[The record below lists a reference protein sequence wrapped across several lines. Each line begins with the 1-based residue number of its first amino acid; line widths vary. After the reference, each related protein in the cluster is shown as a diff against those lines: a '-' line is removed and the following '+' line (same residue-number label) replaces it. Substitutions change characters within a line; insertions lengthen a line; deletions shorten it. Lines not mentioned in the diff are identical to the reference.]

1 MKLTTKQLKKII
13 KEELENI
20 LDEGLPKQEEYWP
33 ILRDCIESGRSED
46 ECVDLATQVFGGSFD
61 DDTVMD
67 YMKYQ
72 YGGEKIAAPQKS
84 ETEDIN
90 DWIDNNRQWNEFYQ
104 YASDPK
110 VWSWHFGDEPTPK
123 ELMRLYKNIFG
134 ELYQGIDP
142 EEASWPGRKLKNKV
156 VKWMRRGT

>member
-1 MKLTTKQLKKII
+1 MKLTTKQLKQMI
-13 KEELENI
+13 KEELESV
-20 LDEGLPKQEEYWP
+20 LDENLPRQGTEDYWP
-33 ILRDCIESGRSED
+33 ILQDCIKSGKSED
-46 ECVDLATQVFGGSFD
+46 ECVDLATQVFGGSYD
-61 DDTVMD
+61 DDTIMD
-67 YMKYQ
+67 YMKHQ

-104 YASDPK
+104 YTSDPK

-123 ELMRLYKNIFG
+123 ELMRIYKSIFG
-134 ELYQGIDP
+134 EFYQGIDP

-156 VKWMRRGT
+156 IKWMKR